1 MKHKTNFETHTYD
14 KNYIKQYQ
22 AILIQRMSSYPQR
35 RTNKDLCLSLH
46 FKKQDKSILRALC
59 FNYDNHSTI

>member
-22 AILIQRMSSYPQR
+22 AILIQRMSSYL
-35 RTNKDLCLSLH
+35 KDALTKTFVYL
-46 FKKQDKSILRALC
+46 FILRSKTNQ
-59 FNYDNHSTI
+59 F